1 MSQSVDLEQLVF
13 TLKADISQS
22 KKAMAEAVLDVDR
35 RTKQIEKTVSKPVKT
50 TWLSDFRQQ
59 MMAGTAGAGQFG
71 AALGVLGGIGL
82 VAAGGLAA
90 AGVALRVVRDAMDMA
105 DEIADTSAKL
115 QVGVETLQ
123 EYRFAMIKAGG
134 ATADAD
140 AALGS
145 FTKKLGE
152 ARLGSK
158 EALGW
163 FARLGFSAEDLK
175 SFASVEDALGAV
187 TDRISEVGSAA
198 ERAAVAE
205 KMGLEKFIPVI
216 NQGEGALANLRE
228 EARRVGYVLSED
240 VVKELSAAK
249 DQADVLAQ
257 IINAQLATAFADLA
271 PVLIST
277 LQLISDITGEV
288 GKLIKRIQD
297 WQATAASISSNT
309 PKPVRELQ
317 RNLMAWHPLGRGLLN
332 LQGINPD
339 TGDLALPTGGR
350 RVTDGAAIDRMESA
364 PPETGGR
371 RLINPPAPGR
381 TGRVRAKTGPSPEEI
396 AHQRMLL
403 DLTYRIEEAKAK
415 GDDSRAKALQD
426 EMEMWREIAS
436 LMSSGKYNEQQA
448 KDIALSHLM
457 DKRQAERDRAATT
470 AVNVDANPSIS
481 NAALDQFNDNW
492 NAMAEEHKAQYRD
505 LISGAFDAAR
515 YGGVDGLLDY
525 FAQQLGNKATDALV
539 EAITNAAIAAEG
551 TSGGSGGGFN
561 WGTIVG
567 AISKIFTPRASGG
580 PVRKGMPYMVGEKG
594 PEPFFPDTDGTI
606 VPNGVRVGMPSIQM
620 PVARG
625 GGTHVTQN
633 IYADQS
639 IMTPDIFRRIH
650 DVGMMAAQF
659 GATSGAAQ
667 GSAAAGRASA
677 RQQSRRIPR

>member
-22 KKAMAEAVLDVDR
+22 RKAMAEAVLDVDR
-35 RTKQIEKTVSKPVKT
+35 RTKQIEKTVSKPVKAA
-50 TWLSDFRQQ
+50 WLSDFRQQ
-59 MMAGTAGAGQFG
+59 LMNGTAGAGQFG
-71 AALGVLGGIGL
+71 GALGALGGIGL

-105 DEIADTSAKL
+105 DEIADTSTKL
-115 QVGVETLQ
+115 QIGVETLQ

-134 ATADAD
+134 ATGDAD
-140 AALGS
+140 AAIGS

-163 FARLGFSAEDLK
+163 FARLGFSAEDIK
-175 SFASVEDALGAV
+175 AFTSVEAALEAV
-187 TDRISEVGSAA
+187 SGRIGEVSNAA
-198 ERAAVAE
+198 DRAAVAE
-205 KMGLEKFIPVI
+205 KLGLEKFIPVI
-216 NQGEGALANLRE
+216 NQGAGALANLRE
-228 EARRVGYVLSED
+228 EARQVGYVMSDE
-240 VVKELSAAK
+240 VVQKLGEAK
-249 DQADVLAQ
+249 DKADILTQV
-257 IINAQLATAFADLA
+257 INAQLAAAFVDLA
-271 PVLIST
+271 PVLINT
-277 LQLISDITGEV
+277 LELISDVTGQIDDLSKKIV
-288 GKLIKRIQD
+288 NFQTSARDAYMSMPKWIRDTDSFLRNRMIPG
-297 WQATAASISSNT
+297 AGPAS
-309 PKPVRELQ
+309 
-317 RNLMAWHPLGRGLLN
+317 RGLLGLNGDGSRKYDSPGLVSPDRSFRMELPPNWGDRN
-332 LQGINPD
+332 LVEP
-339 TGDLALPTGGR
+339 PKTGG
-350 RVTDGAAIDRMESA
+350 
-364 PPETGGR
+364 
-371 RLINPPAPGR
+371 GR
-381 TGRVRAKTGPSPEEI
+381 TARAKTGPSPQEI
-396 AHQRMLL
+396 AQQRALL
-403 DLTYRIEEAKAK
+403 DLTYRIEDARAK
-415 GDDSRAKALQD
+415 GDEARAKALSD
-426 EMEMWREIAS
+426 ELDMWREVQT
-436 LMSSGKYNEQQA
+436 LMSSGKYDLATA
-448 KDIALSHLM
+448 KDIALSHFM
-457 DKRQAERDRAATT
+457 DKRQSERDRAAMSPI
-470 AVNVDANPSIS
+470 DIGRDPSIS
-481 NAALDQFNDNW
+481 NDALAQFNDNW

-561 WGTIVG
+561 WGSIVG
-567 AISKIFTPRASGG
+567 AIGKIFTPRASGG

-606 VPNGVRVGMPSIQM
+606 VPNGVRVGMPNIQM

-639 IMTPDIFRRIH
+639 IMTPDIFRHIH